1 MDGRESKLNGCHKVF
16 LGKTC
21 KLRRREKKKR
31 KKKKK
36 QLTSNPQGL
45 QYMHHLKR

>member
-21 KLRRREKKKR
+21 KLRRREKKKG
-31 KKKKK
+31 KKK
-36 QLTSNPQGL
+36 NN
-45 QYMHHLKR
+45 